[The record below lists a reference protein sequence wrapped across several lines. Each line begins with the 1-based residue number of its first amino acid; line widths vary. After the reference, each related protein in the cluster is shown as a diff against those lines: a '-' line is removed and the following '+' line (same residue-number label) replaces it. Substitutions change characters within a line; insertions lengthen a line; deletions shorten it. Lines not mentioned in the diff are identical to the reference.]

1 MQEVIKLL
9 SDNANGFLGT
19 IDNGKPRVRPFQY
32 QFEDHG
38 KLYFCTSNKKD
49 VYAQLRKLPSIEFA
63 TTSHD
68 YVTVRINGE
77 VKFSDDLK
85 LKERIISSNEM
96 VRGVYNTAD
105 NPNFTLFYLEHGS
118 TTISDFSG
126 RPPRKFQF

>member
-1 MQEVIKLL
+1 MQDAIKQL
-9 SDNANGFLGT
+9 SENSTGFLGT
-19 IDNGKPRVRPFQY
+19 TDNGKPRVRPFQY

-49 VYAQLRKLPSIEFA
+49 VYGQLRESPSIEFA

-77 VKFSDDLK
+77 VKFSDDLQ
-85 LKERIISSNEM
+85 LKERIILSNEM
-96 VRGVYNTAD
+96 VRGVYKTAD
-105 NPNFTLFYLEHGS
+105 NPAFTLFYLEHGS
-118 TTISDFSG
+118 ATISDFSG